1 MRKLRDAIKQPLI
14 EERGSMVPLVTALI
28 TMAVLVI
35 LPMVWNTGAI
45 RAIRRQSQNSSD
57 AAAHAGAEAV
67 ARQLNNMSRDWW
79 GCIPPE
85 TPQTIV
91 GRYLGTVVTPIAA
104 GQVGYGSA
112 ASFASQNR
120 GSLISYAQHLHPM
133 GPDGVHAKMVDG
145 VVIPPIHVNLRAS
158 SPVRGALEL
167 AIYDV
172 NGTPLYSGAT
182 GEAYLDRVRTWTT
195 PCPYNPTKAIARHYQ
210 FTWKVR
216 LVRTGW

>member
-1 MRKLRDAIKQPLI
+1 MRRLREAIKQPLA
-14 EERGSMVPLVTALI
+14 EEHGSMVYLVTALI
-28 TMAVLVI
+28 TMAVLVV
-35 LPMVWNTGAI
+35 LPLVWNTGAI

-91 GRYLGTVVTPIAA
+91 RRYLGMVVTPIANSNT
-104 GQVGYGSA
+104 GYGSA
-112 ASFASQNR
+112 ASYAAQNR
-120 GSLISYAQHLHPM
+120 GSLTSYAQHLHPM
-133 GPDGVHAKMVDG
+133 GADGVHAKMVDG
-145 VVIPPIHVNLRAS
+145 VVIPPIHVNLRS
-158 SPVRGALEL
+158 SSTVRGAMEL

-195 PCPYNPTKAIARHYQ
+195 PCPYNSKAIARHYQ
-210 FTWKVR
+210 FTWKIR
-216 LVRTGW
+216 MVRTGW